1 MIFLLF
7 MYFVTRIWLLFTF
20 QDKFEFFFWIGEC
33 KNTILLVYLVTMGFS
48 VLYQMKTKYYLE
60 YKVQRKAILGFIFTE
75 VSIIASYM
83 ILDMNY
89 ENEFMIEIVATLST
103 TKIRTM
109 VQTIGFLYLKRA
121 RDPLH
126 GIHKMEFMKLLCKV

>member
-1 MIFLLF
+1 MLFLLF
-7 MYFVTRIWLLFTF
+7 VYLMTRIWLLFTF
-20 QDKFEFFFWIGEC
+20 QDKFEFFFWIGKC
-33 KNTILLVYLVTMGFS
+33 KNTVLLVYLVTTGFS

-75 VSIIASYM
+75 VSIIASYV

-89 ENEFMIEIVATLST
+89 ENKFMLEIVATLST
-103 TKIRTM
+103 TQIRTM